1 MTMKPLFAMLLGL
14 GLACAGAQAQS
25 QYSIT
30 DLSTLTPGNSV
41 SWQSINNAGD
51 LAGIGSGAYG
61 LVSYAGG
68 RLTSLPYYP
77 IHRVV
82 VGNNGTLLF
91 NVPTPQSEF
100 HGTQAYALRNGVAE
114 HLPLYSPSGE
124 NHVNAINNAGLI
136 VGSASG
142 DARCNEW
149 GICRG
154 NSRAVI
160 FGDGA
165 VTDLGT
171 LNGHSESGATAV
183 NNHGTIVGFSG
194 KTLAGNGA
202 SFIYENGTMRNL
214 NVGTDSTV
222 PVAINDA
229 GQIAGTNWL
238 GLQGRGSWLMSNGQV
253 EYFTLPGGATAIDLN
268 NAGELIGDSGA
279 WGAYR
284 AWIRVDGEIT
294 MLDELLHEDG
304 WSVLKVYD
312 LNDMGQIVAEV
323 RRPDGEY
330 VFAVLTPDEP
340 PVLLPVPEPGT
351 YAMLMVGLGMVA
363 WVRRRRDGG
372 E

>member
-1 MTMKPLFAMLLGL
+1 MTMKPLYAMLLGL
-14 GLACAGAQAQS
+14 GFACAGAQAQS

-41 SWQSINNAGD
+41 YWQSINNAGD

-61 LVSYAGG
+61 LMSYVGG

-77 IHRVV
+77 SDRVV
-82 VGNNGTLLF
+82 MGNNGTLLF
-91 NVPTPQSEF
+91 NVPTPQPEF

-114 HLPLYSPSGE
+114 HLPLYSAYGE
-124 NHVNAINNAGLI
+124 NYVTAINNAGLT

-142 DARCNEW
+142 DPRCNEW
-149 GICRG
+149 GNCRG
-154 NSRAVI
+154 DSRAVI

-165 VTDLGT
+165 VTVLGT
-171 LNGHSESGATAV
+171 LNGHSESVATAV

-194 KTLAGNGA
+194 NSAWGGS

-214 NVGTDSTV
+214 GVGDDVTV

-229 GQIAGTNWL
+229 GWVAGTEWL
-238 GLQGRGSWLMSNGQV
+238 GAGGDGSWLVKDGQV
-253 EYFTLPGGATAIDLN
+253 EHFTLPGAGARVIDLN
-268 NAGELIGDSGA
+268 NAGELIGDSGP
-279 WGAYR
+279 WGEYR
-284 AWIRVDGEIT
+284 AWIRVDGKIT

-304 WSVLKVYD
+304 WSVLEVYD
-312 LNDMGQIVAEV
+312 LNDMGQIVASV

-372 E
+372 Q